1 MDPDVRSD
9 LIEVLKM
16 AVFSKL
22 VIVWTVYFLWI
33 ALFVN
38 IADWVGIWRA
48 VLTKD
53 TLLWS
58 ATAGVA
64 LLIGSTEASEP
75 GYFRRAF
82 SKVLSVVVIFEYL
95 VNFTTFPVW
104 IEIPLQLI
112 LFLFVV
118 APVVTKKPEQQEA
131 WRRIRTWFF
140 IILMIVIGGHTVQTL
155 HASWQ
160 AMDLGLLALQ
170 AVWPMLLGIWVL
182 MLLFPLSVVMCYEQ
196 AFVRLE
202 MYRNDNARL
211 WKLGL
216 VLALRIRLK
225 WIREA
230 AEGGSGT
237 YHVAHAESVSAA
249 YEAAKCYRTEDA

>member
-1 MDPDVRSD
+1 MVSHSIVESGLPCFGSVLSRGYVLLDPDARSD

-22 VIVWTVYFLWI
+22 VIVWTVYFLWV

-58 ATAGVA
+58 ATAGLA

-82 SKVLSVVVIFEYL
+82 SKVLSVIVIFEYL
-95 VNFTTFPVW
+95 VNFITFPVW

-112 LFLFVV
+112 LFSFRSRASCHQETRKAGSVASHKDLVLHHPDDRHRGSHGPNTARV
-118 APVVTKKPEQQEA
+118 MAGDGLGSSCAPSGMAYVTGNLGLDAPVP
-131 WRRIRTWFF
+131 
-140 IILMIVIGGHTVQTL
+140 TVGC
-155 HASWQ
+155 H
-160 AMDLGLLALQ
+160 
-170 AVWPMLLGIWVL
+170 VL
-182 MLLFPLSVVMCYEQ
+182 RAGFRP
-196 AFVRLE
+196 A
-202 MYRNDNARL
+202 
-211 WKLGL
+211 
-216 VLALRIRLK
+216 
-225 WIREA
+225 
-230 AEGGSGT
+230 
-237 YHVAHAESVSAA
+237 
-249 YEAAKCYRTEDA
+249 